1 MAVGHQD
8 DMQAH
13 VKSYTLFSHMLK
25 WGAIVSFITALL
37 VVLIIS
43 S

>member
-1 MAVGHQD
+1 MAGGRHS

-13 VKSYTLFSHMLK
+13 EKSYSLFAHMLK
-25 WGAIVSFITALL
+25 WGAIVSFVVALL

-43 S
+43 N